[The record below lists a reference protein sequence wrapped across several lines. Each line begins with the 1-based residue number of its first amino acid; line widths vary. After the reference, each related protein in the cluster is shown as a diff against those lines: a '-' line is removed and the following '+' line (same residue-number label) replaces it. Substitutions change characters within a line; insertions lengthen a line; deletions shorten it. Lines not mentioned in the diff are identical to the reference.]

1 MNKKIKAWYFSAP
14 DKKLGYGDG
23 RDIIIGETHTISNR
37 PMCCSCGLHGS
48 IRLCDALYYAKSPYL
63 YRVEIFGKINQ
74 KTDKLCGQSRKYLS
88 GGIDITSVLME
99 FSRWCALQV
108 VHLWDCPPLVLK
120 YLKTGN
126 KRTRAAAARAAANS
140 AAAATADAAARA
152 AARAAGAAAANLTA
166 DDYAAAAARTAAH
179 AAAAADYADYAADY
193 AANLTADGFAD
204 EYAAALEKQNRK
216 LTQMVM
222 KYFKEQGN
230 ET

>member
-99 FSRWCALQV
+99 FSRWCALQIV
-108 VHLWDCPPLVLK
+108 LLLLVLLLQIVLLLIMLQILLLMVLLMIMLLLWK
-120 YLKTGN
+120 SKIE
-126 KRTRAAAARAAANS
+126 
-140 AAAATADAAARA
+140 
-152 AARAAGAAAANLTA
+152 NLH
-166 DDYAAAAARTAAH
+166 RW
-179 AAAAADYADYAADY
+179 
-193 AANLTADGFAD
+193 L
-204 EYAAALEKQNRK
+204 
-216 LTQMVM
+216 
-222 KYFKEQGN
+222 
-230 ET
+230 